1 MPNMMGVKA
10 FRIGEPLDRN
20 RCSDTNGGCSHL
32 CFNRPDDYTCG
43 CPLGKISTDRAY
55 RLTNSFN
62 FQPTLRTI
70 NVPDEIVS
78 ENCICDSVQ
87 ISHIQFP
94 AAKFQELGPGCKG
107 IPNVRI
113 NLLCSASPNR
123 KFENLL
129 GKTNDVI
136 LMS

>member
-70 NVPDEIVS
+70 NVSDEIS
-78 ENCICDSVQ
+78 TNITHS
-87 ISHIQFP
+87 ISRCEISRARSGMQGNSKRAYQFAMFGEP
-94 AAKFQELGPGCKG
+94 KPK
-107 IPNVRI
+107 I
-113 NLLCSASPNR
+113 
-123 KFENLL
+123 ENLL